1 MTQYYIQRI
10 SGEHNRRFLTTFG
23 SFRYEAEL
31 QGGEKRVIL
40 DDYKKANKLSSDFNK
55 KAYETAS
62 VLKEKLGT
70 AGKNF
75 IVSPDYYYVV
85 ATVSE
90 GS

>member
-1 MTQYYIQRI
+1 MAQYYIQRI

-40 DDYKKANKLSSDFNK
+40 DDYKKANKLSSEFSK
-55 KAYETAS
+55 KANETADA
-62 VLKEKLGT
+62 LKKKLGK

-75 IVSPDYYYVV
+75 IVLPDYYYSVV
-85 ATVSE
+85 TVSK